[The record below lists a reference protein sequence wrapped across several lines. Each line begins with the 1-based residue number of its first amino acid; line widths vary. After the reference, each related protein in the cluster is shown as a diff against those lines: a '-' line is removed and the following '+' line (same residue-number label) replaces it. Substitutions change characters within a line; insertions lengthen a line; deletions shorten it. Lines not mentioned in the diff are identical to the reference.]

1 VTSASTGSPAAAGQ
15 TPPSNRLLVL
25 DWRRR
30 VDQLYAGVRAEAVDD
45 PAAAHAR
52 WRAGRDELLGQHPA
66 SPLLPEH
73 REGFAGLPVAPYDPA
88 HRYEVEVRPWA
99 EGSDAPG
106 ATFSYRTGTDGVV
119 AFERVGTADLPGV
132 GSLALWWLAGY
143 GGGLFVPLRDGASGR
158 WSYGGGRYVLDTVK
172 GADLGAGRDGRLVLD
187 LNFAYPPSC
196 AYDPAWACPLPPA
209 ENRLEAAL
217 EVGEAHAGPWA
228 EH

>member
-1 VTSASTGSPAAAGQ
+1 MTSPAGT
-15 TPPSNRLLVL
+15 TPPDRPDDAPASSRLDVL

-30 VDQLYAGVRAEAVDD
+30 VESLYAGVRATAADD
-45 PAAAHAR
+45 PAAAHAL
-52 WRAGRDELLGQHPA
+52 WRAGRDELVGAHPA

-73 REGFAGLPVAPYDPA
+73 RGAFTGLPVADYDPA
-88 HRYEVEVRPWA
+88 HRYEAEVRPW
-99 EGSDAPG
+99 EGSPDDPG
-106 ATFSYRTGTDGVV
+106 ASFSYRTGTDGVV

-132 GSLALWWLAGY
+132 GSLALWWLVGY
-143 GGGLFVPLRDGASGR
+143 GGGLFVPVRDGASGP

-172 GADLGAGRDGRLVLD
+172 GADLGSVGERLVLD

-209 ENRLEAAL
+209 DNRLDAPL
-217 EVGEAHAGPWA
+217 EVGEAHRGPWA